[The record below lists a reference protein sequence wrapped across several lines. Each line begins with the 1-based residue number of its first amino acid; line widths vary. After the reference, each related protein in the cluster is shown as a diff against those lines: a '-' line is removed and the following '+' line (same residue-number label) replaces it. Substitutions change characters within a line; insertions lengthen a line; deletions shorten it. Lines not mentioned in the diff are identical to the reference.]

1 MKIRLFPKDEKF
13 FNLFKKD
20 AANLKEGV
28 EALQELINHYEDV
41 DKKFQKIKS
50 IEHQGDILTHDIVT
64 RVRGTFITPL
74 EREDIHELAS
84 GLDDVLDC
92 IEGVA
97 SRLSLY
103 KVSAPSPEM
112 KKLVDILSQAVF
124 QIYEAITHL
133 EKMGHVDTFCTEV
146 NKLEYQA
153 DIIGQQAIAALFD
166 RTQRV
171 EDLKELIKLKEI
183 YERLERAADRCEDV
197 ANVIEGI
204 TVKMT

>member
-1 MKIRLFPKDEKF
+1 MKIRLFPKNEKF
-13 FNLFKKD
+13 FELFKED
-20 AANLKEGV
+20 ARNLKEGI
-28 EALQELINHYEDV
+28 EALQDIIDHYEDI
-41 DKKFQKIKS
+41 DKKFQRIKA
-50 IEHQGDILTHDIVT
+50 IEHQGDILTYDIIT
-64 RVRGTFITPL
+64 RLRGTFITPL

-97 SRLSLY
+97 SRLNNF
-103 KVSAPSPEM
+103 KISAPTPEM
-112 KKLVDILSQAVF
+112 KKLVDIIGQAVS

-133 EKMGHVDTFCTEV
+133 EKLGHVHTFCREV
-146 NKLEYQA
+146 NNLEYQA
-153 DIIGQQAIAALFD
+153 DIIGQQAIADLFEK
-166 RTQRV
+166 TQRV

>member
-1 MKIRLFPKDEKF
+1 MKIRLFPKNEKF
-13 FNLFKKD
+13 FELFKED
-20 AANLKEGV
+20 AANLKEGI
-28 EALQELINHYEDV
+28 EALQDIIDHYEDI

-50 IEHQGDILTHDIVT
+50 IEHQGDILTHDIIT
-64 RVRGTFITPL
+64 RLRGTFITPL

-97 SRLSLY
+97 SRLNNF
-103 KVSAPSPEM
+103 KISAPTPEM
-112 KKLVDILSQAVF
+112 KKLVDIIGQAVS
-124 QIYEAITHL
+124 QIYEAISHL
-133 EKMGHVDTFCTEV
+133 GKLGHVHTFCREV
-146 NKLEYQA
+146 NNLEYQA
-153 DIIGQQAIAALFD
+153 DIIGQQAIADLFEK
-166 RTQRV
+166 TQRV
-171 EDLKELIKLKEI
+171 EDLKELLKLKEI

>member
-13 FNLFKKD
+13 FELFRRD
-20 AANLKEGV
+20 ASNLKQGV
-28 EALQELINHYEDV
+28 EALQDLVNHYGDI
-41 DKKFQKIKS
+41 DKKYQKIKA
-50 IEHQGDILTHDIVT
+50 IEHQGDILTHDIIT
-64 RVRGTFITPL
+64 RLRGTFITPL
-74 EREDIHELAS
+74 EREDIHALAS

-97 SRLSLY
+97 SRLNFY
-103 KVSAPSPEM
+103 KIGSPSPEM
-112 KKLVDILSQAVF
+112 KKLVGIISQAVS
-124 QIYEAITHL
+124 QIYEAISHL
-133 EKMGHVDTFCTEV
+133 EKLGHVHTFCNEV

-153 DIIGQQAIAALFD
+153 DIIGQQAIADLFEN
-166 RTQRV
+166 TQRV

>member
-13 FNLFKKD
+13 FELFRKD

-28 EALQELINHYEDV
+28 DALQDLVDHYDDIE
-41 DKKFQKIKS
+41 KKFQKIKS
-50 IEHQGDILTHDIVT
+50 IEHQGDILTHDIIT
-64 RVRGTFITPL
+64 RLRGTFITPL

-97 SRLSLY
+97 GRLNSF
-103 KVSAPSPEM
+103 KVSVPTPEM
-112 KKLVDILSQAVF
+112 KKLVAIISQAVS

-133 EKMGHVDTFCTEV
+133 EKLGHVPTFCQEV

-153 DIIGQQAIAALFD
+153 DIIGQQAIADLFD
-166 RTQRV
+166 KTQRV
-171 EDLKELIKLKEI
+171 EDLKELLKLKEI

-204 TVKMT
+204 SVKTS

>member
-1 MKIRLFPKDEKF
+1 MKFKLLPKNEKF
-13 FNLFKKD
+13 FELFKED
-20 AANLKEGV
+20 AANLKEGI
-28 EALQELINHYEDV
+28 EALQDVIDHYEDI
-41 DKKFQKIKS
+41 DKKFQRIKA
-50 IEHQGDILTHDIVT
+50 IEHQGDILTHDIIT
-64 RVRGTFITPL
+64 KLRETFITPL

-97 SRLSLY
+97 SRLNNFRIT
-103 KVSAPSPEM
+103 APTPEM
-112 KKLVDILSQAVF
+112 KKLVDIISQAIN

-133 EKMGHVDTFCTEV
+133 EKLGHVHTFCAEV
-146 NKLEYQA
+146 NNLEYQA
-153 DIIGQQAIAALFD
+153 DIVGQQAIADLFEK
-166 RTQRV
+166 TQRV

-204 TVKMT
+204 IVKTS

>member
-1 MKIRLFPKDEKF
+1 MKIRLFPKNEKF
-13 FNLFKKD
+13 FELFKED
-20 AANLKEGV
+20 AANLKEGI
-28 EALQELINHYEDV
+28 EALQDIIDHYEDI
-41 DKKFQKIKS
+41 DKKFQRIKA
-50 IEHQGDILTHDIVT
+50 IEHQGDILTHDIIT
-64 RVRGTFITPL
+64 RLRGTFITPL

-97 SRLSLY
+97 SRLNNF
-103 KVSAPSPEM
+103 KISAPTPEM
-112 KKLVDILSQAVF
+112 KKLVDIIGQAVS
-124 QIYEAITHL
+124 QIYEAITRL
-133 EKMGHVDTFCTEV
+133 EKLGHVQTFCREV
-146 NKLEYQA
+146 NNLEYQA
-153 DIIGQQAIAALFD
+153 DIIGQQAIADLFEK
-166 RTQRV
+166 TQRV

>member
-13 FNLFKKD
+13 FELFRKD

-28 EALQELINHYEDV
+28 EALQDLIDHYD
-41 DKKFQKIKS
+41 DIDTKFQKIKS
-50 IEHQGDILTHDIVT
+50 IEHEGDVLTHDIIT
-64 RVRGTFITPL
+64 RLRGTFITPL

-97 SRLSLY
+97 SRLNNF
-103 KVSAPSPEM
+103 KVSRPTPEM
-112 KKLVDILSQAVF
+112 IKLVSIISQAVA
-124 QIYEAITHL
+124 QIYEAISHL
-133 EKMGHVDTFCTEV
+133 EKLGHVHTFCREV
-146 NKLEYQA
+146 NNLEYQA
-153 DIIGQQAIAALFD
+153 DIIGQQAIADLFEK
-166 RTQRV
+166 TQRV